1 MYTAWS
7 VQDIDFQII
16 QFLKSNFG
24 YQIGILKGVK
34 NYEKDNLKML
44 YTSLSL
50 FHCINY
56 PPPLLNLIHVHLNVW
71 YMVLTNLWKNCW
83 TWSEVV
89 RSLTLGSTGGRIW
102 LSLPGLLVMGK
113 APWPPGRLLFKVV
126 AVEVALT
133 WLLNDVFA
141 YVWNSRIK
149 TSVTQ
154 IWRASTQTS
163 FKMQLFF
170 F

>member
-1 MYTAWS
+1 
-7 VQDIDFQII
+7 
-16 QFLKSNFG
+16 
-24 YQIGILKGVK
+24 
-34 NYEKDNLKML
+34 
-44 YTSLSL
+44 
-50 FHCINY
+50 
-56 PPPLLNLIHVHLNVW
+56 
-71 YMVLTNLWKNCW
+71 MVLTNLWKNCW

-154 IWRASTQTS
+154 KWRASYKQVSKCSYFSSKYNSNKKNKKKSHHYNLSKITS
-163 FKMQLFF
+163 LLFMDLSIVF
-170 F
+170 PVDTDLSLWSGGQHLHCLVPLGLHHVL